1 MIINMSVKGLGAVL
15 KTDDEQGSLMMTV
28 KGEVAVLLSTEA
40 VSVIA
45 LTLAFDSVALLIVIT
60 PLKLSE
66 FSLFVIKAK
75 DGLKDQVGF

>member
-1 MIINMSVKGLGAVL
+1 
-15 KTDDEQGSLMMTV
+15 MMTV
-28 KGEVAVLLSTEA
+28 KEEVAILLSTEA
-40 VSVIA
+40 VSFIA
-45 LTLAFDSVALLIVIT
+45 LLLKFAIVALLIVIT